1 MLNEKL
7 SFFKWRLKLMSQI
20 TLRFP
25 RKKISSSE
33 IVPKLIKIEHQL
45 SLYIL
50 GNFDAIVSL

>member
-1 MLNEKL
+1 
-7 SFFKWRLKLMSQI
+7 MSQI